1 MSKNESAGIF
11 AAAKS
16 IKDTIDAELS
26 QSKYKGVAVAYANDQ
41 SDIISD
47 DYRELATEAIVTL
60 ILVFVVMWLFIGFQ
74 DSLFATLA
82 LPLAF
87 LCTFMFLNAFGYSLN
102 FLTNFS
108 LILSFG
114 IAVDT
119 IIVIVQAASA
129 KVRIGYEPKTAI
141 LLALREYSIPIL
153 SGVMTT
159 IVAFI
164 PMMVLPGILGKFLA
178 YIPITIFGVLAS
190 GLVLALTVNSALY
203 LFFIRPRKKYVRDTT
218 ALEYASNEEK
228 AILEFERIG
237 KEAAVDAAV
246 PLRMR
251 VIHSVTVWYKKVLS
265 AYLTNKKMRIT
276 GIFLPFVILILSFVP
291 IIGGKSL
298 AGHVGFDLFPASDN
312 GFVQYVIKGST
323 GERVN
328 SLDSLTPK
336 IVDILNKYPEI
347 KFYQIETNDA
357 KTSTD
362 AGISISVTMLKLK
375 ERQKN

>member
-1 MSKNESAGIF
+1 
-11 AAAKS
+11 
-16 IKDTIDAELS
+16 
-26 QSKYKGVAVAYANDQ
+26 
-41 SDIISD
+41 
-47 DYRELATEAIVTL
+47 
-60 ILVFVVMWLFIGFQ
+60 
-74 DSLFATLA
+74 
-82 LPLAF
+82 
-87 LCTFMFLNAFGYSLN
+87 
-102 FLTNFS
+102 
-108 LILSFG
+108 
-114 IAVDT
+114 
-119 IIVIVQAASA
+119 
-129 KVRIGYEPKTAI
+129 
-141 LLALREYSIPIL
+141 
-153 SGVMTT
+153 MTT

-237 KEAAVDAAV
+237 KEVVVDDAV